1 MKLSHFVLPESLPS
15 RLFGSAGLLI
25 SGTFLAQ
32 VILVVSSPILL
43 RLYSPSDVGSL
54 AAIMGLLS
62 VVTVISSCRYELAIP
77 LAEHDDEAAALV
89 VLSLSI
95 LTVTSFF
102 TWITVFVFGRD
113 IGSMAGAAWLGSE
126 HWLIPLGL
134 LATGLYS
141 IFNYWCVRKKQFA
154 AIARA
159 TAVTAVATTL
169 TQLLLH
175 KFGFVG
181 LLTGQVTGQI
191 AGVVALV
198 SRTQIWPILARSNRA
213 QILWQAKRHRNFP
226 VYSTWE
232 GLVNTASHQVAP
244 IGLAFAF
251 GSGAAGVFAI
261 AHRFL
266 GIPASL
272 VGLAVGNVFFASVA
286 KQSKTGIRSEFTRTA
301 AHLSLLGMPAITLLA
316 VAAPPAIRLLF
327 GAEWEEVG
335 RLAGWMAPWF
345 YLQLISSPMSLL
357 FSATERQKEGMIWQ
371 LQLLLL
377 RLAAIGIGAGSG
389 SAFYTVIWFSLAS
402 ATAYFVQLMWLTNI
416 AGASKRELLGTNIRA
431 LAGTILICS
440 PVWIAGV
447 LFERSIEAI
456 WVGILGG
463 VLLYFGYTLL
473 ILLLSKP
480 SEKHSDAVESAKTQ

>member
-1 MKLSHFVLPESLPS
+1 MKLSNFALPDILAS
-15 RLFGSAGLLI
+15 RLFGNAGLLI

-32 VILVVSSPILL
+32 VILVVSSPFLL
-43 RLYSPSDVGSL
+43 RLYSPSDVGAL
-54 AAIMGLLS
+54 AAILGLLS
-62 VVTVISSCRYELAIP
+62 VVTVISSCRYEVAIP
-77 LAEHDDEAAALV
+77 LAKHDDEAAALV

-95 LTVTSFF
+95 LAVTSFF
-102 TWITVFVFGRD
+102 TWIAVIVFGRD

-134 LATGLYS
+134 LAAGLYS

-154 AIARA
+154 SIAMA
-159 TAVTAVATTL
+159 TAATALATTL

-181 LLTGQVTGQI
+181 LLAGHVTGQI

-198 SRTQIWPILARSNRA
+198 SRTRIWPILARSGRA

-232 GLVNTASHQVAP
+232 GLVNAASHQVAP

-272 VGLAVGNVFFASVA
+272 VGLAVGNVFFASVT

-301 AHLSLLGMPAITLLA
+301 AYLSLLGMPAITLLA

-327 GAEWEEVG
+327 GQEWEEVG

-357 FSATERQKEGMIWQ
+357 FSAAERQKEGMIWQ

-377 RLAAIGIGAGSG
+377 RLVAIGVGAGSG

-402 ATAYFVQLMWLTNI
+402 ATAYFVQLMWLAKI
-416 AGASKRELLGTNIRA
+416 AGASKGELLGTNIKA
-431 LAGTILICS
+431 LASTILICS
-440 PVWIAGV
+440 PVWMAGL
-447 LFERSIEAI
+447 LFGPSIEVV

-463 VLLYFGYTLL
+463 IVLYFIYTLL
-473 ILLLSKP
+473 ILLLSKRAP
-480 SEKHSDAVESAKTQ
+480 DV